1 MSVED
6 TEKKVSNFAT
16 TVASVCGA
24 ILAVAS
30 VYHLFIKPKTVRPR
44 QR

>member
-1 MSVED
+1 MNVED

-24 ILAVAS
+24 IVAVVS
-30 VYHLFIKPKTVRPR
+30 VYHLFIKPRPVRPR